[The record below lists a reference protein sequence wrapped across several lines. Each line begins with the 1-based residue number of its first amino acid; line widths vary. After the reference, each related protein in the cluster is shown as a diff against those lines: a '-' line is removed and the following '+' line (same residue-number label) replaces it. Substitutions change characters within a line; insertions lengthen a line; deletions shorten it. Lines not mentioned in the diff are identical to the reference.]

1 MLYIDKIIKD
11 NERICPIKPTYGD
24 EAYYSISKAEIVI
37 PERRTTVYQDSSH
50 GCQESIPHDQSAYR
64 RCSDQD

>member
-1 MLYIDKIIKD
+1 MIKD
-11 NERICPIKPTYGD
+11 NEWICPIKPTYGD

-37 PERRTTVYQDSSH
+37 PERKTIVYQDSSH
-50 GCQESIPHDQSAYR
+50 RCQEIISHDQSAYR

>member
-1 MLYIDKIIKD
+1 M
-11 NERICPIKPTYGD
+11 PIKPTYGD

-37 PERRTTVYQDSSH
+37 PEIRTTVYQDSSH